1 VDRLLSNPNIN
12 VDDILARW
20 VPYIVGARSCAHRPK
35 PAN

>member
-20 VPYIVGARSCAHRPK
+20 VPYIVGCA
-35 PAN
+35 